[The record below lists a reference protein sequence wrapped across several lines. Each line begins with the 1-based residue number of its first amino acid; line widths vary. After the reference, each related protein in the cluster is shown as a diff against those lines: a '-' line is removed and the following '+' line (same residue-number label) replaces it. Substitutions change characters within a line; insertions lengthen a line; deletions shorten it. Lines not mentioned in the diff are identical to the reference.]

1 MMSEKSLAEVIEGF
15 GEDERPT
22 LTVGEMLDAFDSR
35 AFGAMLLVFGLLN
48 TLPLP
53 PGSSTILSL
62 PILLLAPQ
70 IAMGADHPWL
80 PRRLT
85 EKPLKRDD
93 MRGLF
98 RRLAP
103 IVRSME
109 LITRPRLRPMFAPMG
124 ERAIGVV
131 CTLLALVLVLPIPL
145 GNLAPGATV
154 AILALALLQRDGILA
169 LAGYLMAL
177 FSGGLLFV
185 SAHVVIMAVRKLMTV
200 FSGLF

>member
-1 MMSEKSLAEVIEGF
+1 MSEKSLADVIEGF
-15 GEDERPT
+15 GEDASPT

-70 IAMGADHPWL
+70 IALGADHPWL
-80 PRRLT
+80 PRKLT
-85 EKPLKRDD
+85 EKPLRRDD

-109 LITRPRLRPMFAPMG
+109 LITRPRLRPMFAPIG
-124 ERAIGVV
+124 ERTIGVV

-169 LAGYLMAL
+169 LGGYLMAL
-177 FSGGLLFV
+177 FSAGLLFV
-185 SAHVVIMAVRKLMTV
+185 SAHVVIMAARKLVAV
-200 FSGLF
+200 FLGLF

>member
-1 MMSEKSLAEVIEGF
+1 MSEKSLAEVIEGF

-62 PILLLAPQ
+62 PILFLAPQ

-80 PRRLT
+80 PKKLT

-109 LITRPRLRPMFAPMG
+109 LITRPRLRPMFAPVG

-177 FSGGLLFV
+177 FSGGLLFL
-185 SAHVVIMAVRKLMTV
+185 SAHVVIMAVRKLAVV
-200 FSGLF
+200 FSALF

>member
-1 MMSEKSLAEVIEGF
+1 MHEKSLADLIEGF
-15 GEDERPT
+15 GEDARPV

-53 PGSSTILSL
+53 PGSSTLLSL

-70 IAMGADHPWL
+70 IALGADTPWL
-80 PRRLT
+80 PRRLMD
-85 EKPLKRDD
+85 KPLKRDD
-93 MRGLF
+93 LRGLF

-103 IVRSME
+103 IVRGME
-109 LITRPRLRPMFAPMG
+109 LITRPRLRPMFAPLG
-124 ERAIGVV
+124 ERMVGVV

-154 AILALALLQRDGILA
+154 AVLALALLQRDGFLA
-169 LAGYLMAL
+169 LLGYLMAL
-177 FSGGLLFV
+177 GSGALLFV
-185 SAHVVIMAVRKLMTV
+185 SAHVVVMAARKLLSV
-200 FSGLF
+200 FSGLV

>member
-1 MMSEKSLAEVIEGF
+1 MIEKSLADVIEGF
-15 GEDERPT
+15 GRDSRPT
-22 LTVGEMLDAFDSR
+22 LTVGEMLEAFESR

-62 PILLLAPQ
+62 PILFLAPQ
-70 IAMGADHPWL
+70 IAMGADTPWM
-80 PRRLT
+80 PRRLV

-93 MRGLF
+93 LRGLF

-109 LITRPRLRPMFAPMG
+109 LVTRPRLRPMFAPVG

-154 AILALALLQRDGILA
+154 AVLALALLQRDGILA
-169 LAGYLMAL
+169 LLGYLMAL
-177 FSGGLLFV
+177 GSGALLFV
-185 SAHVVIMAVRKLMTV
+185 SAHVVVMGVTKLLSV
-200 FSGLF
+200 FSGLI

>member
-1 MMSEKSLAEVIEGF
+1 MSEKSLAEVIEGF

-185 SAHVVIMAVRKLMTV
+185 SAHVVIIAVRKLMTV

>member
-1 MMSEKSLAEVIEGF
+1 MSEKSLAEVIEGF

-62 PILLLAPQ
+62 PILFLAPQ

-80 PRRLT
+80 PKKLT

-109 LITRPRLRPMFAPMG
+109 LITRPRLRPMFAPVG

-185 SAHVVIMAVRKLMTV
+185 SAHVVIMSVRKLATV

>member
-1 MMSEKSLAEVIEGF
+1 MHEKSLADVIEGF
-15 GEDERPT
+15 GEDARPV
-22 LTVGEMLDAFDSR
+22 LTVGEMLEAFDSR

-53 PGSSTILSL
+53 PGSSTLLSL
-62 PILLLAPQ
+62 PILFLAPQ
-70 IAMGADHPWL
+70 IAMGADTPWL
-80 PRRLT
+80 PRGLM

-93 MRGLF
+93 LRGLF

-109 LITRPRLRPMFAPMG
+109 LITRPRLRPMFAPLG

-154 AILALALLQRDGILA
+154 AVLALALLQRDGVLA
-169 LAGYLMAL
+169 LLGYLMAIG
-177 FSGGLLFV
+177 SGALLFV
-185 SAHVVIMAVRKLMTV
+185 SAHVVVMAVRKLLGV